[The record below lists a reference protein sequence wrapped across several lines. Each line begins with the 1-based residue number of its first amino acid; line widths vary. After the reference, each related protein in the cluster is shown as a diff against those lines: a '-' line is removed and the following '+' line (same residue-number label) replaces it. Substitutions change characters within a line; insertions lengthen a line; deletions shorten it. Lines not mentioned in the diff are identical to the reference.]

1 MKISQKSVVERIEVL
16 HNSPEEM
23 RESIKKL
30 KEEGW
35 SSNTRCSIAG
45 FTLNTI
51 ALSEG
56 EGVDN
61 FKKIHPEI
69 TVHPPKKDGFFD
81 RDPYVYF
88 TAHEKV
94 ISSEGEMKEV

>member
-1 MKISQKSVVERIEVL
+1 MKITQKSMIEKIEVL
-16 HNSPEEM
+16 HNSVDEM
-23 RESIKKL
+23 WENVDKL

-35 SSNTRCSIAG
+35 SSNTRISMAG
-45 FTLNTI
+45 FTLDTI
-51 ALSEG
+51 SLSEG

-94 ISSEGEMKEV
+94 ISSEGEMREV